1 MLLLKGPY
9 TLGGPTFSTD
19 SIDHLRIKKM
29 LVPQMPLEIASEYS
43 ADALK
48 AFTKMLNAFTH
59 RMAIDTESSGK
70 VSRHS

>member
-29 LVPQMPLEIASEYS
+29 LVPQMPLEIAGEYS
-43 ADALK
+43 ADA
-48 AFTKMLNAFTH
+48 LNAFTH
-59 RMAIDTESSGK
+59 RMAIDTESPWK